1 MDKKKI
7 IDKHSHSILATN
19 YNHLFAVMHILL
31 LGGISASILFLVF
44 TMKNIDANNPFLGT
58 GIICISIGIMNVIIG
73 YIGYKALR
81 VEEKELAK
89 LKSGHQPIILPSYIS
104 VFFVIITLMIMG
116 AMYIQLTY
124 GYKKNNKHFSLS
136 DYKKISI

>member
-1 MDKKKI
+1 MEKKQI

-44 TMKNIDANNPFLGT
+44 TIKNIDAKNPFLASGT
-58 GIICISIGIMNVIIG
+58 ICISIGIINVIVG

-81 VEEKELAK
+81 VEEKELTK
-89 LKSGHQPIILPSYIS
+89 LKSDHKPIILPSYIS
-104 VFFVIITLMIMG
+104 ILFVVITLMIIG
-116 AMYIQLTY
+116 AMIIQFTY
-124 GYKKNNKHFSLS
+124 GYRKNNSHLLL
-136 DYKKISI
+136 